1 PRACSFGSNRPLN
14 PPQSQRIAKSMPS
27 RSTNSSKSL
36 NNLRQRKYIL
46 IAEEIP
52 IALQFVVSARNCP
65 PGDCDTISRRRLPP
79 SACKVMLGLRAR
91 SVRANAAVWTSPE
104 TSPAISKM
112 EGEEDSVFSI
122 TGVLGTMCTT
132 ASFHTKGE
140 IDFKAKY

>member
-1 PRACSFGSNRPLN
+1 
-14 PPQSQRIAKSMPS
+14 MPS
-27 RSTNSSKSL
+27 RSTNSSNSL
-36 NNLRQRKYIL
+36 ANLRQRKYIL

-104 TSPAISKM
+104 TSPAISM
-112 EGEEDSVFSI
+112 RAA
-122 TGVLGTMCTT
+122 L
-132 ASFHTKGE
+132 ASSTPARSKSPPMSTRSFRSTLIPNVVK
-140 IDFKAKY
+140 